1 MDCDVVVVG
10 AGLAGLRCADVL
22 HRSGLSVVVLDA
34 ADAVG
39 GRIRTDRVDGYLCD
53 RGFQL
58 LNPAYPAVRR
68 LVDLGRLGL
77 QSFGSGVACRRDTG
91 LRVVADP
98 RRSPG
103 RLPATLRSGLLD
115 AREVAALLR
124 WIGPTAARP
133 RHAQAHDDGATLTES
148 FEAAGVR
155 GRLRTEVLEPFL
167 AGVLADASGETSAG
181 FVKLLVRSFLLGT
194 PGLPRDG
201 MQALPEQLAEPLR
214 HRLRLGVR
222 VGRVEDGA
230 DGVTVRSDADALAAR
245 AAVVAVGAE
254 ASGALTGQAAPT
266 THALT
271 TWWFAA
277 AEAPYSQ
284 KLLTVDGRG
293 SGTSSA
299 RAGAARCG
307 GEQRRAVLRA
317 RGAAPRGGD
326 VPAGPWWR
334 RRGGRG
340 RRPSAPRRAL
350 GTADPRLGP
359 AGPARDH
366 ARAAVPAG
374 AAPDRC
380 AGPGGGAGVRRR
392 RPSRHGLDPGCA
404 GLRGARRPGRA
415 RRARLTARPEM
426 VRAGS
431 TVVGSV
437 PGSLDAR
444 HTTIR
449 SVMCWQAT
457 ATWCAIRSSA
467 SNGPHEQAVQGS
479 EEHVPS
485 CQPDDPRTR

>member
-68 LVDLGRLGL
+68 LVDLGRLGM
-77 QSFGSGVACRRDTG
+77 QTFGSGVACRRDTG

-230 DGVTVRSDADALAAR
+230 DRVTVRSDADALSAR

-254 ASGALTGQAAPT
+254 ASGALTGQPAPT

-293 SGTSSA
+293 SGRRPPGPVQHAAVVSNAAPSYAPAGRHLVEATCLPGRGGDAAGDEVAVRQHLAELWGQPTRDWDLLVRHEITHALPFQPAPLRIAAPA
-299 RAGAARCG
+299 RVGERVYAAGDHRDTASIQGALVS
-307 GEQRRAVLRA
+307 GERVARAVL
-317 RGAAPRGGD
+317 
-326 VPAGPWWR
+326 
-334 RRGGRG
+334 
-340 RRPSAPRRAL
+340 
-350 GTADPRLGP
+350 
-359 AGPARDH
+359 
-366 ARAAVPAG
+366 
-374 AAPDRC
+374 
-380 AGPGGGAGVRRR
+380 
-392 RPSRHGLDPGCA
+392 A
-404 GLRGARRPGRA
+404 GLG
-415 RRARLTARPEM
+415 
-426 VRAGS
+426 
-431 TVVGSV
+431 
-437 PGSLDAR
+437 
-444 HTTIR
+444 
-449 SVMCWQAT
+449 
-457 ATWCAIRSSA
+457 
-467 SNGPHEQAVQGS
+467 
-479 EEHVPS
+479 
-485 CQPDDPRTR
+485 